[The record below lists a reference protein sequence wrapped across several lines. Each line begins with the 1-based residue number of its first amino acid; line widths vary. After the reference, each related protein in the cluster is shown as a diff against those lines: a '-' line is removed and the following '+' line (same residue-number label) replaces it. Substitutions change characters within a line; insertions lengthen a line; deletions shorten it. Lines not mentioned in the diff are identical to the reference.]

1 MDIWY
6 KTVLM
11 IVGAYK
17 TLFIRSVEVVG
28 QENIP
33 SGPKII
39 IANHPN
45 VTDSFVLPFIVRE
58 KLHFFIQSDTFTLP
72 ILGRLLELADQIP
85 VTFGEGRQALNIAI
99 DRLAMGHSVVIFP
112 EGRLNDAKE
121 FRRAGAG
128 ASILA
133 LESGAPVVPLGFY
146 VPEKYARP
154 IKGYFLGRETIGRWQ
169 FGGPCIVNI
178 GEPWKP
184 LVDEFDQGYRTLR
197 AVTQQMM
204 AQVLDLVEQAK
215 AEASKYGS

>member
-1 MDIWY
+1 MDFWY

-11 IVGAYK
+11 IVGGYK
-17 TLFIRSVEVVG
+17 ALFIRSVVVG

-33 SGPKII
+33 SGPKIF

-45 VTDSFVLPFIVRE
+45 VTDSFVLPFIIRE

-72 ILGRLLELADQIP
+72 ILGRLLKLADQIP
-85 VTFGEGRQALNIAI
+85 VTFGEGRKALNMAI
-99 DRLAMGHSVVIFP
+99 DRLARGHSVVIYP
-112 EGRLNDAKE
+112 EGRLNNSKG

-154 IKGYFLGRETIGRWQ
+154 IKGYFHGRETLGSWQ

-184 LVDEFDQGYRTLR
+184 LIDEMDQSYRALR
-197 AVTQQMM
+197 EVTQQMM

-215 AEASKYGS
+215 AEASRYGS

>member
-1 MDIWY
+1 MDFWY

-11 IVGAYK
+11 IVGGYK
-17 TLFIRSVEVVG
+17 TLFIRSVVVG

-33 SGPKII
+33 SGPKIL

-45 VTDSFVLPFIVRE
+45 VTDSFVLPFIIRE
-58 KLHFFIQSDTFTLP
+58 KLHFFIQAETFTLP
-72 ILGRLLELADQIP
+72 ILGRLLALADQIP
-85 VTFGEGRQALNIAI
+85 VTFGEGRKALNIAI
-99 DRLAMGHSVVIFP
+99 DRLARGNSVVIYP
-112 EGRLNDAKE
+112 EGRLNNSKE

-154 IKGYFLGRETIGRWQ
+154 IKGHFHGRETIGSWQ

-184 LVDEFDQGYRTLR
+184 LMDEVDQSYRALR
-197 AVTQQMM
+197 EVTQQMM
-204 AQVLDLVEQAK
+204 AQIMDLVEQAR
-215 AEASKYGS
+215 AEARKYGC

>member
-1 MDIWY
+1 MDFWY

-11 IVGAYK
+11 IVGGYK
-17 TLFIRSVEVVG
+17 AIFIRSVVVG

-33 SGPKII
+33 SGPKIF

-45 VTDSFVLPFIVRE
+45 VTDSFVLPFIIRE

-72 ILGRLLELADQIP
+72 ILGRLLKLADQIP
-85 VTFGEGRQALNIAI
+85 VTFGEGRKALNMAI
-99 DRLAMGHSVVIFP
+99 DRLARGHSVVIYP
-112 EGRLNDAKE
+112 EGRLNNSKG

-154 IKGYFLGRETIGRWQ
+154 IKGYFHGRETLGSWQ

-184 LVDEFDQGYRTLR
+184 LIDEMDQSYRALR
-197 AVTQQMM
+197 EVTQQMM

-215 AEASKYGS
+215 AEASRYGS